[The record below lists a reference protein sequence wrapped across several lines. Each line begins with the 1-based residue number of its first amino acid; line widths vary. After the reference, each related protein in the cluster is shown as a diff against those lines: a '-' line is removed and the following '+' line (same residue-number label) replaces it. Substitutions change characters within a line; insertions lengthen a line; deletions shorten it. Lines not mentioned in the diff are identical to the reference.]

1 VIAIMDHHRICG
13 IGRHF
18 FAEDAKFLSFLAVDD
33 DLGVRAGLDGRAVRH
48 RVGDV
53 RPRAHRHAELELNL
67 VVRGTA
73 SYLLGDRRYALT
85 PGTLTWLFP
94 GQDHVLVDES
104 ADHRLWWAVFRPAL
118 VARISTT
125 RHARP
130 LGAADP
136 VGQFSRRLDT
146 ARVRRLDALFREVQD
161 AETVD
166 DLLVN
171 TGLAYL
177 LSCAWRAFLDSDDI
191 VEGVDL
197 HPAVE
202 AVAQMLRA
210 DPDAG
215 NLATLARAASL
226 SPSHLSRIFKQLTGL
241 SIGRF
246 RNQQRLERFLHLYGR
261 GRRTTALA
269 AALEAGFGSYAQF
282 HRVFR
287 EQTGRTPSA
296 LRTAAADDD
305 RRLSPPAGTTAS

>member
-1 VIAIMDHHRICG
+1 MDDHTICG
-13 IGRHF
+13 NGPHV
-18 FAEDAKFLSFLAVDD
+18 FALDRDSLSFLAMLDD
-33 DLGVRAGLDGRAVRH
+33 VGVRAGLDGRVVRH
-48 RVGDV
+48 TVGDV

-94 GQDHVLVDES
+94 GQDHVLVEES
-104 ADHRLWWAVFRPAL
+104 ADHELWWAVFRPAL
-118 VARISTT
+118 VARIATT
-125 RHARP
+125 PQARP
-130 LGAADP
+130 LLEKDP
-136 VGQFSRRLDT
+136 AGQFWRRLDSG
-146 ARVRRLDALFREVQD
+146 RVRRLGALFHEVRD

-166 DLLVN
+166 DVLVN

-177 LSCAWRAFLDSDDI
+177 LSFAWRAFLDSDDV

-202 AVAQMLRA
+202 TVARMLRA

-215 NLATLARAASL
+215 DLAALARAASL
-226 SPSHLSRIFKQLTGL
+226 SPSHLSRIFKRQTGV
-241 SIGRF
+241 SISRF
-246 RNQQRLERFLHLYGR
+246 RNQQRLQRFLRLYGK

-287 EQTGRTPSA
+287 EHAGRSPST
-296 LRTAAADDD
+296 LRTAADDD
-305 RRLSPPAGTTAS
+305 LF

>member
-1 VIAIMDHHRICG
+1 MI
-13 IGRHF
+13 
-18 FAEDAKFLSFLAVDD
+18 D
-33 DLGVRAGLDGRAVRH
+33 DLGVRAGLDGRVVRH
-48 RVGDV
+48 TVGDV
-53 RPRAHRHAELELNL
+53 RPRAHRHAELEVNL

-73 SYLLGDRRYALT
+73 SYLLGDRRCALT

-104 ADHRLWWAVFRPAL
+104 ADHELWWAAFRPAL
-118 VARISTT
+118 VARLATT

-130 LGAADP
+130 LLEDDP
-136 VGQFSRRLDT
+136 VGDFSRRLDSG
-146 ARVRRLDALFREVQD
+146 RVRRLGALFHEVQD
-161 AETVD
+161 AEMAD
-166 DLLVN
+166 DVLVN
-171 TGLAYL
+171 AGLAYL
-177 LSCAWRAFLDSDDI
+177 LTFAWRAFLDSDDV

-202 AVAQMLRA
+202 TVARMLQA

-215 NLATLARAASL
+215 DLATLARAARL
-226 SPSHLSRIFKQLTGL
+226 SSSHLSRIFKEQTGV
-241 SIGRF
+241 SISRF
-246 RNQQRLERFLHLYGR
+246 RNQQRLQRFLRLYAG

-287 EQTGRTPSA
+287 EHTGRSPSA

-305 RRLSPPAGTTAS
+305 ELRGTRL

>member
-1 VIAIMDHHRICG
+1 VIVDDHTICG
-13 IGRHF
+13 HGGRVF
-18 FAEDAKFLSFLAVDD
+18 VKVRDFLSFLAMID
-33 DLGVRAGLDGRAVRH
+33 DLGVRAGLDGRVVRH
-48 RVGDV
+48 TVGDV

-104 ADHRLWWAVFRPAL
+104 SDHELWWAVFRPAL
-118 VARISTT
+118 VARIATT
-125 RHARP
+125 QQVRP
-130 LGAADP
+130 LLAEDP
-136 VGQFSRRLDT
+136 AGQFSRRLDSS
-146 ARVRRLDALFREVQD
+146 RVRRLGALFHEVRD
-161 AETVD
+161 AQKVD
-166 DLLVN
+166 DVLVN

-177 LSCAWRAFLDSDDI
+177 LSFAWRALLDSDDV

-202 AVAQMLRA
+202 TVARMLRA

-215 NLATLARAASL
+215 DLAALARAARL
-226 SPSHLSRIFKQLTGL
+226 SPSHLSRIFKEETGV
-241 SIGRF
+241 SISRF
-246 RNQQRLERFLHLYGR
+246 RNQQRLQRFLRLYGR

-287 EQTGRTPSA
+287 EQTGRSPSA

-305 RRLSPPAGTTAS
+305 LSLARDYR

>member
-1 VIAIMDHHRICG
+1 MDDHTICG
-13 IGRHF
+13 NGLHI
-18 FAEDAKFLSFLAVDD
+18 FALDRDSLSFLAMLDD
-33 DLGVRAGLDGRAVRH
+33 VGVRAGLDGRVVRH
-48 RVGDV
+48 TVGDV

-94 GQDHVLVDES
+94 GQDHVLVEES
-104 ADHRLWWAVFRPAL
+104 ADHELWWAVFRPAL
-118 VARISTT
+118 VARIATT
-125 RHARP
+125 PQARP
-130 LGAADP
+130 LLEKDP
-136 VGQFSRRLDT
+136 AGQFWRRLDSG
-146 ARVRRLDALFREVQD
+146 RVRRLGALFHEVRD

-166 DLLVN
+166 DVLVN

-177 LSCAWRAFLDSDDI
+177 LSFAWRAFLDSDDV

-202 AVAQMLRA
+202 TVARMLRA

-215 NLATLARAASL
+215 DLAALARAANL
-226 SPSHLSRIFKQLTGL
+226 SPSHLSRIFKQQTGV
-241 SIGRF
+241 SISRF
-246 RNQQRLERFLHLYGR
+246 RNQQRLQRFLRLYGR
-261 GRRTTALA
+261 GQRTTALA

-287 EQTGRTPSA
+287 EQTGRSPSA
-296 LRTAAADDD
+296 LRAAAADDD
-305 RRLSPPAGTTAS
+305 LSLARG

>member
-1 VIAIMDHHRICG
+1 VKVRD
-13 IGRHF
+13 
-18 FAEDAKFLSFLAVDD
+18 FLSFLAMID
-33 DLGVRAGLDGRAVRH
+33 DLGVRAGLDGRVVRH
-48 RVGDV
+48 TAGGV

-67 VVRGTA
+67 VVRGTS

-104 ADHRLWWAVFRPAL
+104 SDHELWWAVFRPAL
-118 VARISTT
+118 VARIATT
-125 RHARP
+125 QQARP
-130 LGAADP
+130 LLAEDP
-136 VGQFSRRLDT
+136 AGQFSRRL
-146 ARVRRLDALFREVQD
+146 ASSRVRRLGALFHEVRN

-166 DLLVN
+166 DVLVN

-177 LSCAWRAFLDSDDI
+177 LSFAWRALLDSDDV

-202 AVAQMLRA
+202 TVARMLRA

-215 NLATLARAASL
+215 DLAALARAASL
-226 SPSHLSRIFKQLTGL
+226 SPSHLSRIFKEQTGV
-241 SIGRF
+241 SISRF
-246 RNQQRLERFLHLYGR
+246 RNQQRLQRFLRLYGR

-287 EQTGRTPSA
+287 EQTGRSPSA

-305 RRLSPPAGTTAS
+305 LSLAGDYR

>member
-1 VIAIMDHHRICG
+1 M
-13 IGRHF
+13 
-18 FAEDAKFLSFLAVDD
+18 
-33 DLGVRAGLDGRAVRH
+33 
-48 RVGDV
+48 
-53 RPRAHRHAELELNL
+53 
-67 VVRGTA
+67 RGTA

-104 ADHRLWWAVFRPAL
+104 SDHELWWAVFRPSL
-118 VARISTT
+118 VAQIATN

-130 LGAADP
+130 LTEDDP
-136 VGQFSRRLDT
+136 VGQFSRRLESG
-146 ARVRRLDALFREVQD
+146 RVRRLGALFREVQE

-166 DLLVN
+166 DVLFN

-177 LSCAWRAFLDSDDI
+177 LNLAWRAFLDSDDV

-202 AVAQMLRA
+202 TVARLLR

-215 NLATLARAASL
+215 DLAALGRAVRL
-226 SPSHLSRIFKQLTGL
+226 SPSHLSRIFKEQTGV
-241 SIGRF
+241 SISRF
-246 RNQQRLERFLHLYGR
+246 RNQQRLQRFLHLYGR

-282 HRVFR
+282 YRVFC
-287 EQTGRTPSA
+287 EQAGRSPSA
-296 LRTAAADDD
+296 LRNAATDDD
-305 RRLSPPAGTTAS
+305 VSLVRGDP